1 MAADQSLI
9 QATRAMGVSK
19 YRDDSGWVKALAS
32 IGKYVASKQ
41 ALKQQLNVNS
51 DDAFSTIEDAD
62 IKGLLDFK
70 TLANEYT
77 KIMAKQPSWSKKYK
91 QATKDYNDLMQAV
104 ELNKA
109 GNTAFAA
116 YEQDLIENNGQISK
130 THVGKEDNI
139 GDEIIFK
146 RYTKT
151 FTNEGP
157 SLYFPE
163 LGMDILVKDLPT
175 FTKISEGK
183 DVTTAMKNIVD
194 KNGAKVKV
202 KGGRFIESNVSKDL
216 NSSMSWWGDKKQR
229 DIQMFDTEY
238 TYNGQENYTFGKYI
252 AEKHNYAEVL
262 DGLDFDIKQKLAK
275 EQAKENPDPKKVQ
288 QLKNALMPQDEY
300 DTTLDVMI
308 SMMNEGNTSDYLK
321 QEYKNF
327 ITEVS
332 RQDHQAN
339 QTIKINKKTGQQ
351 IEEPGNIGV
360 TNLFDNSR
368 VYVDPKR
375 ALRYRNEIINVN
387 SESEDLSWYS
397 GGGYVFKPVLLEK
410 ERGIEMWGYERYNN
424 GVKEMNHL
432 DPQLSYYNINHMK
445 ETFGVKDID
454 MVDVVNY
461 YKDEKQEGLP

>member
-41 ALKQQLNVNS
+41 ALKQQLNINK
-51 DDAFSTIEDAD
+51 DAAFSTIEDAD

-109 GNTAFAA
+109 GNTAFAT
-116 YEQDLIENNGQISK
+116 YEKDLIENNGQISK

-275 EQAKENPDPKKVQ
+275 EQAKENPDPKKIQ
-288 QLKNALMPQDEY
+288 QLKNALKYFELKRANYKFGEKGYLMPKTVGKSKVTDIRLKRSIDFVKKYGEEIGGKTKVIPSKAKFNALMDKLGIKGAKGTDGFY
-300 DTTLDVMI
+300 DPNTKTFYVNKEVAREKRAVNVGSHELLHGIMWSTLNGPLRKVKDPSGNDVEV
-308 SMMNEGNTSDYLK
+308 N
-321 QEYKNF
+321 
-327 ITEVS
+327 ITE
-332 RQDHQAN
+332 D
-339 QTIKINKKTGQQ
+339 
-351 IEEPGNIGV
+351 
-360 TNLFDNSR
+360 
-368 VYVDPKR
+368 
-375 ALRYRNEIINVN
+375 
-387 SESEDLSWYS
+387 
-397 GGGYVFKPVLLEK
+397 
-410 ERGIEMWGYERYNN
+410 
-424 GVKEMNHL
+424 
-432 DPQLSYYNINHMK
+432 
-445 ETFGVKDID
+445 
-454 MVDVVNY
+454 
-461 YKDEKQEGLP
+461 GLKLI

>member
-41 ALKQQLNVNS
+41 ALKQQLSINS
-51 DDAFSTIEDAD
+51 DAAFSTIEDAD
-62 IKGLLDFK
+62 IEGLLEYK
-70 TLANEYT
+70 KLANEYT

-109 GNTAFAA
+109 GNTAFTA
-116 YEQDLIENNGQISK
+116 YEQDIRVNNGQISK
-130 THVGKEDNI
+130 THAGKEDNI
-139 GDEIIFK
+139 GDEIYFG

-163 LGMDILVKDLPT
+163 LGMDVLVKDLPT
-175 FTKISEGK
+175 FTKRDEGK

-202 KGGRFIESNVSKDL
+202 KGGRFIEQNVSKDL
-216 NSSMSWWGDKKQR
+216 NGSMSWWGDKKQR

-238 TYNGQENYTFGKYI
+238 TYNGDESYTFGKYI
-252 AEKHNYAEVL
+252 ADKHGFDEILDEAEK
-262 DGLDFDIKQKLAK
+262 
-275 EQAKENPDPKKVQ
+275 QAGGFEPGEREATK
-288 QLKNALMPQDEY
+288 
-300 DTTLDVMI
+300 DVMI
-308 SMMNEGNTSDYLK
+308 SMINEGNTSDYLK

-332 RQDHQAN
+332 RQDHQVN
-339 QTIKINKKTGQQ
+339 KTIKINKKTGQQ
-351 IEEPGNIGV
+351 IEEPGNRVV

-368 VYVDPKR
+368 VDIDPER

-410 ERGIEMWGYERYNN
+410 ERGVEMWGYERYNN

-454 MVDVVNY
+454 MVDIVNY
-461 YKDEKQEGLP
+461 YKDEKEEGLP

>member
-41 ALKQQLNVNS
+41 ALKQQLNINK
-51 DDAFSTIEDAD
+51 DAAFSTIEDAD
-62 IKGLLDFK
+62 IKGLLEYK
-70 TLANEYT
+70 TLANKYT

-109 GNTAFAA
+109 GNTAFAT
-116 YEQDLIENNGQISK
+116 YEKDLIENNGQISK

-163 LGMDILVKDLPT
+163 LGMDILVKDLPA
-175 FTKISEGK
+175 FTKISEGA
-183 DVTTAMKNIVD
+183 DATTAMKNIVD

-262 DGLDFDIKQKLAK
+262 DGLDL
-275 EQAKENPDPKKVQ
+275 
-288 QLKNALMPQDEY
+288 PQDEY
-300 DTTLDVMI
+300 NTTLDVMI
-308 SMMNEGNTSDYLK
+308 SMMNESNTSDYLK

-339 QTIKINKKTGQQ
+339 QTIRINKKTGQQ
-351 IEEPGNIGV
+351 IEAPGDLKVSFPWNNDSTYIP
-360 TNLFDNSR
+360 
-368 VYVDPKR
+368 PKT
-375 ALRYRNEIINVN
+375 AIAYRNAILNA
-387 SESEDLSWYS
+387 SGESQPIDWYT
-397 GGGYVFKPVLLEK
+397 GAGYVYKPVLLEE
-410 ERGIEMWGYERYNN
+410 ERGVRMYGWEKYNG
-424 GVKEMNHL
+424 GVKEKTLTIPEML
-432 DPQLSYYNINHMK
+432 G
-445 ETFGVKDID
+445 EFGVNDLNMSEILD
-454 MVDVVNY
+454 Y
-461 YKDEKQEGLP
+461 YKQEGKEEEGLP

>member
-41 ALKQQLNVNS
+41 ALKQQLNINK
-51 DDAFSTIEDAD
+51 DAAFSTIEDAD

-109 GNTAFAA
+109 GNTAFAT
-116 YEQDLIENNGQISK
+116 YEKDLIENNGQISK

-163 LGMDILVKDLPT
+163 LGMDILVKDLPA
-175 FTKISEGK
+175 FTKVSEGA
-183 DVTTAMKNIVD
+183 DATTAMKNIVD

-262 DGLDFDIKQKLAK
+262 DGLDL
-275 EQAKENPDPKKVQ
+275 
-288 QLKNALMPQDEY
+288 PQDEY
-300 DTTLDVMI
+300 NTTLDVMI

-351 IEEPGNIGV
+351 IEAPGDLKVSFPFNNDSTYI
-360 TNLFDNSR
+360 S
-368 VYVDPKR
+368 PKI
-375 ALRYRNEIINVN
+375 AMAYRNAILDA
-387 SESEDLSWYS
+387 SGESQPIDWYT
-397 GGGYVFKPVLLEK
+397 GAGYVYKPVLLQE
-410 ERGIEMWGYERYNN
+410 ERGVRMYGWEKYNG
-424 GVKEMNHL
+424 GVKEKTLTIPEML
-432 DPQLSYYNINHMK
+432 G
-445 ETFGVKDID
+445 EFGVNDLNMAEILD
-454 MVDVVNY
+454 Y
-461 YKDEKQEGLP
+461 YKQEGKEEEGLP

>member
-41 ALKQQLNVNS
+41 ALKQQLNINK
-51 DDAFSTIEDAD
+51 DAAFSTIEDAD
-62 IKGLLDFK
+62 IKGLLEYK
-70 TLANEYT
+70 TLANKYT

-109 GNTAFAA
+109 GNTAFAT
-116 YEQDLIENNGQISK
+116 YEKDLIENNGQISK

-163 LGMDILVKDLPT
+163 LGMDILVKDLPA
-175 FTKISEGK
+175 FTKIWEGA
-183 DVTTAMKNIVD
+183 DATTAMKNIVD

-262 DGLDFDIKQKLAK
+262 DGLDL
-275 EQAKENPDPKKVQ
+275 
-288 QLKNALMPQDEY
+288 PQDEY
-300 DTTLDVMI
+300 NTTLDVMI
-308 SMMNEGNTSDYLK
+308 SMMNESNTSDYLK

-339 QTIKINKKTGQQ
+339 QTIRINKKTGQQ
-351 IEEPGNIGV
+351 IEAPGDLKVSFPWNNDSTYIP
-360 TNLFDNSR
+360 
-368 VYVDPKR
+368 PKT
-375 ALRYRNEIINVN
+375 AIAYRNAILNA
-387 SESEDLSWYS
+387 SGESQPIDWYT
-397 GGGYVFKPVLLEK
+397 GAGYVYKPVLLEE
-410 ERGIEMWGYERYNN
+410 ERGVRMYGWEKYNG
-424 GVKEMNHL
+424 GVKEKTLTIPEML
-432 DPQLSYYNINHMK
+432 G
-445 ETFGVKDID
+445 EFGVNDLNMSEILD
-454 MVDVVNY
+454 Y
-461 YKDEKQEGLP
+461 YKQEGKEEEGLP

>member
-41 ALKQQLNVNS
+41 ALKQQLNINK
-51 DDAFSTIEDAD
+51 DAAFSTIEDAD

-175 FTKISEGK
+175 FTKISEGA
-183 DVTTAMKNIVD
+183 DATTAMKNIVD
-194 KNGAKVKV
+194 KNGAKVKA
-202 KGGRFIESNVSKDL
+202 KGGKFISENVSKDL

-238 TYNGQENYTFGKYI
+238 TYNVQENYTFGKYI

-288 QLKNALMPQDEY
+288 KLKNALMPQDEY

-308 SMMNEGNTSDYLK
+308 SMKNAGTKSDYLK

-327 ITEVS
+327 KTE
-332 RQDHQAN
+332 
-339 QTIKINKKTGQQ
+339 I
-351 IEEPGNIGV
+351 
-360 TNLFDNSR
+360 
-368 VYVDPKR
+368 
-375 ALRYRNEIINVN
+375 
-387 SESEDLSWYS
+387 
-397 GGGYVFKPVLLEK
+397 
-410 ERGIEMWGYERYNN
+410 
-424 GVKEMNHL
+424 
-432 DPQLSYYNINHMK
+432 
-445 ETFGVKDID
+445 
-454 MVDVVNY
+454 
-461 YKDEKQEGLP
+461 

>member
-62 IKGLLDFK
+62 IEGLLEYK
-70 TLANEYT
+70 KLANEYT

-109 GNTAFAA
+109 GNTAFAT
-116 YEQDLIENNGQISK
+116 YEKDLIENNGQISK

-163 LGMDILVKDLPT
+163 LGMDILVKDLPA
-175 FTKISEGK
+175 FTKVSEGA
-183 DVTTAMKNIVD
+183 DATTAMKNIVD

-262 DGLDFDIKQKLAK
+262 DGLDL
-275 EQAKENPDPKKVQ
+275 
-288 QLKNALMPQDEY
+288 PQDEY
-300 DTTLDVMI
+300 NTTLDVMI

-351 IEEPGNIGV
+351 IEAPGDLKVSFPFNNDSTYI
-360 TNLFDNSR
+360 S
-368 VYVDPKR
+368 PKI
-375 ALRYRNEIINVN
+375 AMAYRNAILDA
-387 SESEDLSWYS
+387 SGESQPIDWYT
-397 GGGYVFKPVLLEK
+397 GAGYVYKPVLLQE
-410 ERGIEMWGYERYNN
+410 ERGVRMYGWEKYNG
-424 GVKEMNHL
+424 GVKEKTLTIPEML
-432 DPQLSYYNINHMK
+432 G
-445 ETFGVKDID
+445 EFGVNDLNMAEILD
-454 MVDVVNY
+454 Y
-461 YKDEKQEGLP
+461 YKQEGKEEEGLP

>member
-62 IKGLLDFK
+62 IEGLLEYK
-70 TLANEYT
+70 KLANEYT

-109 GNTAFAA
+109 GNTAFAT
-116 YEQDLIENNGQISK
+116 YEKDLIENNGQISK

-163 LGMDILVKDLPT
+163 LGMDILVKDLPA
-175 FTKISEGK
+175 FTKVSEGA
-183 DVTTAMKNIVD
+183 DATTAMKNIVD

-252 AEKHNYAEVL
+252 ADKHNYAEVL
-262 DGLDFDIKQKLAK
+262 DELDL
-275 EQAKENPDPKKVQ
+275 
-288 QLKNALMPQDEY
+288 PQDEY
-300 DTTLDVMI
+300 NTTLDVMI

-351 IEEPGNIGV
+351 IEAPGDLKVSFPFNNDSTYI
-360 TNLFDNSR
+360 S
-368 VYVDPKR
+368 PKI
-375 ALRYRNEIINVN
+375 AMAYRNAILDA
-387 SESEDLSWYS
+387 SGESQPIDWYT
-397 GGGYVFKPVLLEK
+397 GAGYVYKPVLLQE
-410 ERGIEMWGYERYNN
+410 ERGVRMYGWEKYNG
-424 GVKEMNHL
+424 GVKEKTLTIPEML
-432 DPQLSYYNINHMK
+432 G
-445 ETFGVKDID
+445 EFGVNDLNMAEILD
-454 MVDVVNY
+454 Y
-461 YKDEKQEGLP
+461 YKQEGKEEEGLP

>member
-41 ALKQQLNVNS
+41 ALKQQLSINS
-51 DDAFSTIEDAD
+51 DAAFSTIEDAD
-62 IKGLLDFK
+62 IEGLLEYK
-70 TLANEYT
+70 KLANEYT

-109 GNTAFAA
+109 GNTAFTA
-116 YEQDLIENNGQISK
+116 YEQDIKVNNGQISK
-130 THVGKEDNI
+130 AHAGKEDNI
-139 GDEIIFK
+139 GDEIYFG

-175 FTKISEGK
+175 FTKRDEGK

-202 KGGRFIESNVSKDL
+202 KGGRFIEQNVSKDL
-216 NSSMSWWGDKKQR
+216 NGSMSWWGDKKQR

-238 TYNGQENYTFGKYI
+238 TYNGDESYTFGKHI
-252 AEKHNYAEVL
+252 AEKHGFDGILDEAE
-262 DGLDFDIKQKLAK
+262 KQAGGFEPGEREATK
-275 EQAKENPDPKKVQ
+275 
-288 QLKNALMPQDEY
+288 
-300 DTTLDVMI
+300 DVMI
-308 SMMNEGNTSDYLK
+308 SMINEGNTSDYLK

-332 RQDHQAN
+332 RQDHQVN
-339 QTIKINKKTGQQ
+339 RTIKIDKKTNQQ
-351 IEEPGNIGV
+351 IEEPGNLKVSFPFNNDSTYISPTTAV
-360 TNLFDNSR
+360 
-368 VYVDPKR
+368 
-375 ALRYRNEIINVN
+375 AYRNAILNA
-387 SESEDLSWYS
+387 SGESQPIDWYT
-397 GGGYVFKPVLLEK
+397 GAGYVYKPVLLTKQGVDNVGQNPKYGWEK
-410 ERGIEMWGYERYNN
+410 YNG
-424 GVKEMNHL
+424 GVKEKTLTIPEML
-432 DPQLSYYNINHMK
+432 G
-445 ETFGVKDID
+445 EFGVNDLRMTEILE
-454 MVDVVNY
+454 Y
-461 YKDEKQEGLP
+461 YKEEGKEEEGLP

>member
-1 MAADQSLI
+1 MGADQSLI

-62 IKGLLDFK
+62 IEGLLEYK
-70 TLANEYT
+70 KLANEYT

-116 YEQDLIENNGQISK
+116 YKHDIEVNNGQISK
-130 THVGKEDNI
+130 AHAGKEDNI
-139 GDEIIFK
+139 GDEIYFG

-175 FTKISEGK
+175 FTKRDEGK

-202 KGGRFIESNVSKDL
+202 NGGRFIEQNVSKDL
-216 NSSMSWWGDKKQR
+216 NGSMSWWGNKKQR

-238 TYNGQENYTFGKYI
+238 TYNGDESYTFGKYI
-252 AEKHNYAEVL
+252 AEKHGFDGILDEAE
-262 DGLDFDIKQKLAK
+262 KQAGGFEPGEREATK
-275 EQAKENPDPKKVQ
+275 
-288 QLKNALMPQDEY
+288 
-300 DTTLDVMI
+300 DVMI
-308 SMMNEGNTSDYLK
+308 SMINEGNTSDYLK

-339 QTIKINKKTGQQ
+339 QTIRINKKTGQQ
-351 IEEPGNIGV
+351 IEAPGDLKVSFPSNNDSTYIP
-360 TNLFDNSR
+360 
-368 VYVDPKR
+368 PKT
-375 ALRYRNEIINVN
+375 AIAYRNAILNA
-387 SESEDLSWYS
+387 SGESQPIDWYT
-397 GGGYVFKPVLLEK
+397 GAGYVYKPVLLQE
-410 ERGIEMWGYERYNN
+410 ERGVRMYGWEKYNG
-424 GVKEMNHL
+424 GVKEKTLTIPEML
-432 DPQLSYYNINHMK
+432 G
-445 ETFGVKDID
+445 EFGVNDLNMSEILD
-454 MVDVVNY
+454 Y
-461 YKDEKQEGLP
+461 YKQEGKEQEGLP

>member
-51 DDAFSTIEDAD
+51 DSAFSTIEDAD
-62 IKGLLDFK
+62 IEGLLEYK
-70 TLANEYT
+70 KLANEYT

-109 GNTAFAA
+109 GNTAFAT
-116 YEQDLIENNGQISK
+116 YEKDLIENNGQISK

-163 LGMDILVKDLPT
+163 LGMDILVKDLPA
-175 FTKISEGK
+175 FTKISEGA
-183 DVTTAMKNIVD
+183 DATTAMKNIVD

-202 KGGRFIESNVSKDL
+202 KGGRFIASNVSKDL

-262 DGLDFDIKQKLAK
+262 DGLDL
-275 EQAKENPDPKKVQ
+275 
-288 QLKNALMPQDEY
+288 PQDEY
-300 DTTLDVMI
+300 NTTLDVMI

-339 QTIKINKKTGQQ
+339 QTIRINKKTGQQ
-351 IEEPGNIGV
+351 IEEPGNLEV
-360 TNLFDNSR
+360 TFPFTNQST
-368 VYVDPKR
+368 YISPKT
-375 ALRYRNEIINVN
+375 AIAHRNAILNV
-387 SESEDLSWYS
+387 SGESQPIDWYT
-397 GGGYVFKPVLLEK
+397 GAGYVYKPILLEE
-410 ERGIEMWGYERYNN
+410 ERGVRMYGWEKYNG
-424 GVKEMNHL
+424 GVKEKTLTIPEML
-432 DPQLSYYNINHMK
+432 G
-445 ETFGVKDID
+445 EFGVNDLRMTEILE
-454 MVDVVNY
+454 Y
-461 YKDEKQEGLP
+461 YKQGKEEEGLP

>member
-41 ALKQQLNVNS
+41 ALKQQLNINK
-51 DDAFSTIEDAD
+51 DAAFSTIEDAD
-62 IKGLLDFK
+62 IKGLLEYK
-70 TLANEYT
+70 TLANKYT

-109 GNTAFAA
+109 GNTAFAT
-116 YEQDLIENNGQISK
+116 YEKDLIENNGQISK

-163 LGMDILVKDLPT
+163 LGMDILVKDLPA
-175 FTKISEGK
+175 FTKISEGA
-183 DVTTAMKNIVD
+183 DATTAMKNIVD

-262 DGLDFDIKQKLAK
+262 DGLDL
-275 EQAKENPDPKKVQ
+275 
-288 QLKNALMPQDEY
+288 PQDEY
-300 DTTLDVMI
+300 NTTLDVMI

-339 QTIKINKKTGQQ
+339 QTIRINKKTGQQ
-351 IEEPGNIGV
+351 IEAPGDLKVSFPWNNDSTYIP
-360 TNLFDNSR
+360 
-368 VYVDPKR
+368 PKT
-375 ALRYRNEIINVN
+375 AIAYRNAILNA
-387 SESEDLSWYS
+387 SGESQPIDWYT
-397 GGGYVFKPVLLEK
+397 GAGYVYKPVLLEE
-410 ERGIEMWGYERYNN
+410 ERGVRMYGWEKYNG
-424 GVKEMNHL
+424 GVKEKTLTIPEML
-432 DPQLSYYNINHMK
+432 G
-445 ETFGVKDID
+445 EFGVNDLNMSEILD
-454 MVDVVNY
+454 Y
-461 YKDEKQEGLP
+461 YKQEGKEEEGLP